1 MLCEDRD
8 IPFVTWH
15 QPILKTSDVLTSLL
29 IYRISLFFSCEQRSI
44 RTSECVE
51 HIIKSKQMSM
61 TNAIIQSSRRVPVVV
76 VRTRILIRLLTG
88 RVKTLRLT
96 QPIVFILRSIYVEV
110 FVFVIISRQCQI
122 EMRYEQI
129 SLDILHRR
137 HERVAMTM
145 LGTIDYFLSHTGL
158 YLLIHL

>member
-1 MLCEDRD
+1 MS
-8 IPFVTWH
+8 VTDTIVH
-15 QPILKTSDVLTSLL
+15 
-29 IYRISLFFSCEQRSI
+29 
-44 RTSECVE
+44 
-51 HIIKSKQMSM
+51 
-61 TNAIIQSSRRVPVVV
+61 SRCRVPVVV
-76 VRTRILIRLLTG
+76 VGTRILIRLLTR
-88 RVKTLRLT
+88 RVKTLRLS
-96 QPIVFILRSIYVEV
+96 QPIIFILRSIYVEV

-145 LGTIDYFLSHTGL
+145 LGTIDYLLTHTGL